1 MMKPLHAEKTDLRQE
16 LRLLSLLFFLFF
28 LFDLSFAQV
37 PINGFCKLNTFSVD
51 SGYNFIFRL
60 NFNTDSYS
68 DIILSSSFD
77 KRSALLEGFGI
88 GEFKDQKKITL
99 PLSTSNIEPIFNRIN
114 EIEGYAFLSR
124 AERTFGIYSFSQFGH
139 PSISKQYK
147 FNSYP
152 DRISIADINGDEQNE
167 FLISGSTFD
176 GLSLLSLQENK
187 FVEEKLIEKTSFS
200 FAHFIDLNNDGF
212 KDIAAYNLFNSNIHF
227 LFNDGEGVFTEV
239 RTLPYFDQ
247 ATQFRTFDFNYDSY
261 NDLILS
267 SINSIKIFFGDFRSA
282 YDSAITINTLYPV
295 DDFVIGDLNQDGY
308 FDIVYLSKE
317 SGIISSVFGKPDGN
331 FYKEFVHLKRERI
344 ESVVLYISKFIYGV
358 AFLTEKGEV
367 GLISKLSSVTEDFDL
382 AVSVE
387 PVAITSFDIDRN
399 KILDIAFFDKS
410 NNTLNLLLR
419 NKDGI
424 PNKFYSATL
433 FGEPEFLVVDD
444 SKSDEK
450 KFYCYSNNSRLI
462 EIITFDLPNDNIKRE
477 QLYSPG
483 NLLDLKI
490 YYTDKNNSS
499 IYIAYRKEN
508 KFYFG
513 EVKYHNIRYSF
524 SEYYSITEK
533 WVDAEII
540 PLDKPILLYWKTE
553 KGQLNLIELLFNI
566 DKPGGRE
573 RQTIP
578 LQRAEIFSSSDIT
591 KQKDSYKQVS
601 IILTGERDFIS
612 IVSANNANLINAD
625 KQLSGLRIK
634 NKNHLS
640 FDGRNSVFFYDG
652 NKKSIRKIELSPDNK
667 RAGFLEIFNN
677 IEATDFI
684 IVNPE
689 LNNLHLIYLNKEN
702 GSISVRHIQ

>member
-1 MMKPLHAEKTDLRQE
+1 MKKRLLAEKTDLKQE

-68 DIILSSSFD
+68 DIILSSSFN

-124 AERTFGIYSFSQFGH
+124 AERTFGIYSFSQFGY
-139 PSISKQYK
+139 PSISKRYK

-152 DRISIADINGDEQNE
+152 DGISIADINGDGQNE

-176 GLSLLSLQENK
+176 GLSLLSLQRNK

-200 FAHFIDLNNDGF
+200 FAHFVDLNNDGF

-227 LFNDGEGVFTEV
+227 LFNNGEGVFTEV
-239 RTLPYFDQ
+239 RTLPHYGQ
-247 ATQFRTFDFNYDSY
+247 ADQFRIFDFNYDSY

-267 SINSIKIFFGDFRSA
+267 SGNSIKIFFGDFRSS

-295 DDFVIGDLNQDGY
+295 DDFVIGDFNQDGY
-308 FDIVYLSKE
+308 FDIVYLSKKL
-317 SGIISSVFGKPDGN
+317 GIISSVFGNPDGN

-344 ESVVLYISKFIYGV
+344 ESIILYISKFIYGV
-358 AFLTEKGEV
+358 AYLTEKGEV
-367 GLISKLSSVTEDFDL
+367 GLISKLSSTTEDFDL
-382 AVSVE
+382 AVSME
-387 PVAITSFDIDRN
+387 PLAITYFNNDRS

-410 NNTLNLLLR
+410 NNTLNFLLR

-424 PNKFYSATL
+424 PDRSYSVTL
-433 FGEPEFLVVDD
+433 FGKPEYLVVDD
-444 SKSDEK
+444 SKSNEK

-462 EIITFDLPNDNIKRE
+462 EIITFNLSSDIIKRE

-483 NLLDLKI
+483 NLIDLEI
-490 YYTDKNNSS
+490 YNIDENNSS
-499 IYIAYRKEN
+499 VYIAYSKDN
-508 KFYFG
+508 KSFFG
-513 EVKYHNIRYSF
+513 EFKYHNIRYSF

-533 WVDAEII
+533 WINAEII
-540 PLDKPILLYWKTE
+540 PLNNPILLYWKTE
-553 KGQLNLIELLFNI
+553 KEQLNLMELLFNI
-566 DKPGGRE
+566 NKPGERK
-573 RQTIP
+573 RQTVPI
-578 LQRAEIFSSSDIT
+578 QRAEIFSSSYLT
-591 KQKDSYKQVS
+591 KQKDSYKMVS
-601 IILTGERDFIS
+601 MIQTGERDFIA
-612 IVSANNANLINAD
+612 IVSANNVNIINAD

-640 FDGRNSVFFYDG
+640 FDGHNSVIFYDG

-667 RAGFLEIFNN
+667 KTKFLEIFNN
-677 IEATDFI
+677 IEITDFI
-684 IVNPE
+684 IVNPD
-689 LNNLHLIYLNKEN
+689 LNNMHLIYLNKEN
-702 GSISVRHIQ
+702 GSISVKQLP